1 MTKYCYLNGEIVP
14 LAKAHVGLYDI
25 GLLRG
30 FGIYEALMTYNR
42 KPFMLKD
49 HLARFRNS
57 TKNLSLRIPA
67 TDSEIGSV
75 MHELVERSI
84 PKGKEAIFRVILT
97 GGTAI
102 DGIEYGPE
110 HPTFYI
116 LVEEFHTF
124 PKEYYTDGCSLT
136 VFEEQRRF
144 PESKTTNYIQ
154 AVLLQEERK
163 KAGAIEIL
171 YVSEGKVLEAATSN
185 FFIVKNGILITAKE
199 KVLPGVT
206 RKVTIEVSRPHFKI
220 EEREVAVEEMYKAD
234 EAFITSSFKEI
245 VPIVKVGNRKIGNGK
260 VGEVTKQVMKLFH
273 EFTAKY

>member
-1 MTKYCYLNGEIVP
+1 MATFCYLNGKIIP
-14 LAKAHVGLYDI
+14 LAESHVGLYDI

-57 TKNLSLRIPA
+57 AKNLSLRIPA
-67 TDSEIGSV
+67 TDAEIESA
-75 MHELVERSI
+75 MQELVEKSL

-97 GGTAI
+97 GGMAI
-102 DGIEYGPE
+102 DGIEYDRK

-116 LVEEFHTF
+116 LVEEFQTF
-124 PKEYYTDGCSLT
+124 PPKYYTHGCSLT

-154 AVLLQEERK
+154 AVLLQEARK

-185 FFIVKNGILITAKE
+185 FFIVKNGSLITAKE
-199 KVLPGVT
+199 RVLPGIT
-206 RKVTIEVSRPHFKI
+206 RKVTISVARPHFKV
-220 EEREVAVEEMYKAD
+220 EEREVTVKEMYKAD

-245 VPIVKVGNRKIGNGK
+245 VPIVKVGDRKIGNGK

-273 EFTAKY
+273 EFTARY